1 MWHLSEQIHQTTL
14 EQREQSTAACCA
26 QQSDKSG
33 MQSSR
38 SFAPFDEIVLASGSP
53 RRREILQAIGVPV
66 TVRTFDTP
74 EDMDPAWTP
83 QEAVCALARRK
94 AQTARERLYQ
104 TVQSDQEQEGRF
116 KNNAPEKH
124 RVLILEADTLVA
136 LDGKV
141 LGKPRDAHDAIQM
154 LQMLSGRAHQVYTGM
169 AAADM
174 ADGDVFDICSVST
187 VYFRTLTEQQIKR
200 YVASGEP
207 MDKAGAYGIQG
218 QGAML
223 VERMDGDFFGVMG
236 LSVYCLHKLLWER
249 FGLDIFCCA
258 QGSQGSQQRFE

>member
-1 MWHLSEQIHQTTL
+1 MRHLSDQTCQTTS
-14 EQREQSTAACCA
+14 EQGVKSTTACCA
-26 QQSDKSG
+26 KQSGESG
-33 MQSSR
+33 VQSSR
-38 SFAPFDEIVLASGSP
+38 LFAPFDEIVLASGSP

-83 QEAVCALARRK
+83 REAVCILARRK

-104 TVQSDQEQEGRF
+104 TIQADREQEKCP

-124 RVLILEADTLVA
+124 RRLVLAADTLVA

-141 LGKPRDAHDAIQM
+141 LGKPRDAYDATQM

-169 AAADM
+169 AAADT
-174 ADGDVFDICSVST
+174 AGGDVFDICSVST

-200 YVASGEP
+200 YIASGEP

-236 LSVYCLHKLLWER
+236 LSVYSLHKLLWER

-258 QGSQGSQQRFE
+258 QGS

>member
-1 MWHLSEQIHQTTL
+1 MRHLSDQTCQTTS
-14 EQREQSTAACCA
+14 EQGVKSTTACCA
-26 QQSDKSG
+26 KQSGESG
-33 MQSSR
+33 VQSSR
-38 SFAPFDEIVLASGSP
+38 LFAPFDEIVLASGSP

-83 QEAVCALARRK
+83 REAVCILARRK

-104 TVQSDQEQEGRF
+104 TIQADREQEKCP

-124 RVLILEADTLVA
+124 RRLVLAADTLVA

-141 LGKPRDAHDAIQM
+141 LGKPRDAYDATQM

-169 AAADM
+169 AAADT
-174 ADGDVFDICSVST
+174 AGGDVFDICSVST

-236 LSVYCLHKLLWER
+236 LSVYSLHKLLWER

-258 QGSQGSQQRFE
+258 QGS